1 MSRRRSGRFLKW
13 TAVSPGYLS
22 DRRYFGATVGRVANR
37 IAKGHFV
44 VDGVEYQLDVNN
56 GPNALHGGLR
66 GFNKV
71 SPPAATATSSPL
83 LWRHCQTQEV
93 GPPSTPG

>member
-1 MSRRRSGRFLKW
+1 MLSGY
-13 TAVSPGYLS
+13 VSDKRYL
-22 DRRYFGATVGRVANR
+22 GALVGRVANR

-44 VDGVEYQLDVNN
+44 VEGKEFQLDTNN

-71 SPPAATATSSPL
+71 RRTLGECL
-83 LWRHCQTQEV
+83 LFLDWKR
-93 GPPSTPG
+93 